1 MKDLL
6 VEMIVGVA
14 AASVG
19 MALVTLITGQD
30 LGIWA
35 NLVIGV
41 PYAVLGELM
50 LKAWR
55 ARP

>member
-6 VEMIVGVA
+6 IEMIVGVA
-14 AASVG
+14 AASIG